1 MKDLKNI
8 AFKDMYCNTTKNYFI
23 GRSNK
28 IKCLIWNP
36 PVQLTGRALLF
47 LFSLDDSPG
56 RHLNLVNFEKVLQ
69 AKAKVGV
76 ISEKHFHYLQNVS
89 LMHIIYQANSSL
101 KIDLWLR
108 PANVRG
114 AVLDAR
120 LRPQLRDWEDEVA
133 HGGQLT
139 QNLGS
144 LLPNLLMKCQLNEGF
159 KS

>member
-8 AFKDMYCNTTKNYFI
+8 AFKDMYCNTTKNDYF

-28 IKCLIWNP
+28 IECLIWNP

-47 LFSLDDSPG
+47 FFSLDDSPG

-76 ISEKHFHYLQNVS
+76 ISEKHFHYLQNGS

-101 KIDLWLR
+101 KPNKKLTCGSGQRMSGAQSSMRGSGLNSETGKTR
-108 PANVRG
+108 LPTVANSRKTS
-114 AVLDAR
+114 AAFS
-120 LRPQLRDWEDEVA
+120 Q
-133 HGGQLT
+133 T
-139 QNLGS
+139 
-144 LLPNLLMKCQLNEGF
+144 C
-159 KS
+159 